1 MRDNRSCLAAAVTA
15 AVAVVA
21 LSGCGAQAS
30 GATGASDGLE
40 VGELKYQGS
49 VGAVTLPELAADLGY
64 LGGLK
69 LRWIGNTVSGPQDIQ
84 AAATGDTDFGGA
96 FNGAVVKLEAAKAPI
111 KAAVGY
117 YGSSTTTNMGFYVLG
132 SIPAR
137 SATDLI
143 GKKIRVNTPAAH

>member
-1 MRDNRSCLAAAVTA
+1 MKRRSALATVS
-15 AVAVVA
+15 AVAVLAATA
-21 LSGCGAQAS
+21 LSGCGSAS
-30 GATGASDGLE
+30 SAAGGKE
-40 VGELKYQGS
+40 VTELRYQGS
-49 VGAVTLPELAADLGY
+49 VGAVTLPELAEDLGY
-64 LGGLK
+64 LGNVKLK
-69 LRWIGNTVSGPQDIQ
+69 WIGNTISGPQDIQ
-84 AAATGDTDFGGA
+84 AATTGDTDFGGA
-96 FNGAVVKLEAAKAPI
+96 FNGAIVKLAAAKAPI